1 MLNDPGPLL
10 REPHQHACTPNCG
23 RPLLVQKTVTRTVV
37 DADRLLPIT
46 EVFRYC
52 PRHRSRIFAPDP
64 ITPPKSTHTF
74 DLIARV
80 GQRRFLAHQ
89 QFSEIQEELAERGV
103 QVPSRTLQWLADRF
117 TLYTVAVH
125 LESLALLARKL
136 QEQGGYVLLID
147 GTGKA
152 GRMVLQLTDGWGRGV
167 LLSATVPNESQEA
180 LVPVLRQL
188 DALLGR
194 PVAAVRDMSK
204 GIDKALRAAW
214 PGLLILTCHMHFL
227 RAEGITFFDRFYPRF
242 RLTVNRRG
250 VKTRLFALRK
260 KLRKAKG
267 KSREARQSLA
277 WAEEILAFKRSGEGL
292 PYPFFL
298 AEVEFYRRCERV
310 WGAVR
315 RVLSRPGRRA
325 TGAPYR
331 KLEEILGRLFLPR
344 PGQRQLA
351 ETCDK
356 LEERWAWFQ
365 RLRRVLRFR
374 NGPIPLSTERRL
386 SEKALEK
393 GRRKLDGFLTKVKQ
407 VPGAERALR
416 HDLGKVAK
424 DLRARREELFAPNV
438 VVAVNSRRVVR
449 PIPRTTAWAEGQF
462 RRLRRHGRRIRGN
475 SEVESLVQRE
485 GPGLLLMEN
494 LRDAKYVH
502 LVYRTL
508 ARQGERFAHVKDETL
523 FTARKLT
530 GLWAGSPMAGNH

>member
-1 MLNDPGPLL
+1 MTRDRSSGNL
-10 REPHQHACTPNCG
+10 
-23 RPLLVQKTVTRTVV
+23 TRTVV

-46 EVFRYC
+46 EVYLHC
-52 PRHRSRIFAPDP
+52 PRHESRVFVPDP
-64 ITPPKSTHTF
+64 ITPPKSIYTF
-74 DLIARV
+74 DLLALV
-80 GQRRFLAHQ
+80 GRRRFLAHK
-89 QFSEIQEELAERGV
+89 QFSEIREELAQRGV
-103 QVPSRTLQWLADRF
+103 QVPSRTLQWLTDRF

-167 LLSATVPNESQEA
+167 LLSATVPNESHEA

-214 PGLLILTCHMHFL
+214 PGLLILTCRMHFL
-227 RAEGITFFDRFYPRF
+227 RAEGITFFDRLYPRF
-242 RLTVNRRG
+242 RPTVNRRG

-260 KLRKAKG
+260 KLRKATG
-267 KSREARQSLA
+267 KSREARQSLV
-277 WAEEILAFKRSGEGL
+277 WAEEILAFKRSGKGL

-344 PGQRQLA
+344 PGQRQLV
-351 ETCDK
+351 ESCDK

-393 GRRKLDGFLTKVKQ
+393 GRRKLDGFLAKVKQ
-407 VPGAERALR
+407 VPRAERTLR
-416 HDLGKVAK
+416 HDLEKVAK

-438 VVAVNSRRVVR
+438 VVEVGGRRVVR

-462 RRLRRHGRRIRGN
+462 RKLRRHGRRIRGN
-475 SEVESLVQRE
+475 SEVEALAQRE

-494 LRDAKYVH
+494 LRDTKYVR
-502 LVYRTL
+502 LVYGTL
-508 ARQGERFAHVKDETL
+508 ARQGARFAHVKEETMVA
-523 FTARKLT
+523 ARTLT
-530 GLWAGSPMAGNH
+530 GLSAGSPIAGNH

>member
-1 MLNDPGPLL
+1 VLNDPGPLR
-10 REPHQHACTPNCG
+10 REPHPHACTPNCG
-23 RPLLVQKTVTRTVV
+23 RPLHVLKTVSRTVV
-37 DADRLLPIT
+37 DTDRLLPIT

-52 PRHRSRIFAPDP
+52 PRHRRRVFAPEP
-64 ITPPKSTHTF
+64 ITPPKSTYTF

-80 GQRRFLAHQ
+80 GQRRFLAHK
-89 QFSEIQEELAERGV
+89 QFSEIHDDLAERGV
-103 QVPSRTLQWLADRF
+103 PVPSRTLQWLADRF

-180 LVPVLRQL
+180 LVPILRQL
-188 DALLGR
+188 DALHGR

-227 RAEGITFFDRFYPRF
+227 RAEGITLFDRLYPRF

-260 KLRKAKG
+260 KLRKARG
-267 KSREARQSLA
+267 KSREARQSLV
-277 WAEEILAFKRSGEGL
+277 WVEEILAFQRAGDGL

-315 RVLSRPGRRA
+315 HVLSRPGRRA

-386 SEKALEK
+386 SERALEK
-393 GRRKLDGFLTKVKQ
+393 GRRKLDWFLAKVKQ

-416 HDLGKVAK
+416 HDLEKVAK

-438 VVAVNSRRVVR
+438 VIEVGGRRVVR

-462 RRLRRHGRRIRGN
+462 RKLRRHGRRIRGN
-475 SEVESLVQRE
+475 SEVEALVQRE

-494 LRDAKYVH
+494 LREAKYVCF
-502 LVYRTL
+502 VYGTL
-508 ARQGERFAHVKDETL
+508 ARQGTRFAKVGGEALVAAKT
-523 FTARKLT
+523 LT
-530 GLWAGSPMAGNH
+530 GLSAGSPIAGNR

>member
-1 MLNDPGPLL
+1 VLNDPGPLR
-10 REPHQHACTPNCG
+10 REPHSHSCTPNCD
-23 RPLLVQKTVTRTVV
+23 RPLHVLKTVSRTVV

-52 PRHRSRIFAPDP
+52 PRHPSRVFAPDP
-64 ITPPKSTHTF
+64 ITPPKSFHTF

-80 GQRRFLAHQ
+80 GQWRFLAHK
-89 QFSEIQEELAERGV
+89 QFTEIQQELAERGPK
-103 QVPSRTLQWLADRF
+103 VPVRTLQHLADRY
-117 TLYTVAVH
+117 TLLTVATH
-125 LESLALLARKL
+125 LESLARLATEL
-136 QEQGGYVLLID
+136 DTQGGYVLLID

-167 LLSATVPNESQEA
+167 LLSSTIPNESREA

-204 GIDKALRAAW
+204 GIDKALREVW

-227 RAEGITFFDRFYPRF
+227 RAEGITLFDRLYPRF

-250 VKTRLFALRK
+250 VKKRLFALRK
-260 KLRKAKG
+260 KLRREVG

-277 WAEEILAFKRSGEGL
+277 WMEEILAYPRAGEGL

-298 AEVEFYRRCERV
+298 AEVEFYRRCERT
-310 WGAVR
+310 WAEVR

-351 ETCDK
+351 ETCEK
-356 LEERWAWFQ
+356 LEERWVWFQ

-374 NGPIPLSTERRL
+374 NGPIPLDTERRL
-386 SEKALEK
+386 SERALEK
-393 GRRKLDGFLTKVKQ
+393 GRRKLDWFRAKVEA
-407 VPGAERALR
+407 VPGAERSLR
-416 HDLGKVAK
+416 HDLAKVAK
-424 DLRARREELFAPNV
+424 DLKARREELFAPNV
-438 VVAVNSRRVVR
+438 VVKVNGHTVVR
-449 PIPRTTAWAEGQF
+449 PVPRTTAWAEGKF
-462 RRLRRHGRRIRGN
+462 RKLRRHGRRIRGN
-475 SEVESLVQRE
+475 SEVEALVQRE

-494 LRDAKYVH
+494 LRDPKYVRT
-502 LVYRTL
+502 VYGSL
-508 ARQGERFAHVKDETL
+508 ARQGTRFTHVKEGSL
-523 FTARKLT
+523 VTAKTLT
-530 GLWAGSPMAGNH
+530 GLSG